1 MRILLAS
8 PESGVWN
15 SRKHIHMG
23 LGYLAGALLAHGY
36 DVDIWDS
43 AVEEDLETLDRRLA
57 RDPFDVV
64 GISAPTPLIVSAWEA
79 AASAKKYGAITIL
92 GGPHLTLMPHESIQK
107 PQVDLVVR
115 GEAEQTIIEIM
126 QVLERDSA
134 CPGQSR
140 GNQGSGNQGIRDQ
153 GIGDRGIRSSRSLSP
168 DSLSPDPLSPD
179 SPTPTPRLFDPNAGW
194 GDILGLSWRDL
205 EGKIHHNPDR
215 PLAGDLDAIPFPAHH
230 LYKIERYTNLN
241 PLTDGLDPDARAYT
255 IVTSRGCPY
264 KCTYCSKPIT
274 GDTWRGR
281 SVENVIAEW
290 RWLVEDLGATEIGVT
305 DDIWNLD
312 RERAKD
318 LCRALIE
325 AKLNHV
331 PWVTIHGMKVN
342 NTDQEL
348 FHLMKA
354 AGCSRVGFGV
364 ENGDDW
370 MLRHVIKKGQT
381 VDMVR
386 HAFGW
391 AKNAGLQTMGFFI
404 YGMPGETEASM
415 EKTTQLALE
424 LDPDLAHFLM
434 AAPFPGTE
442 MWEILEK
449 HGQVFSHNMDWSQI
463 AIQEDKA
470 HFAFG
475 DLDKE
480 TIERKWHE
488 AHRRF
493 YLRPGRIAR
502 IVTRGDTW
510 KRFPYYL
517 RAAGSM
523 LLGLGERKAA

>member
-1 MRILLAS
+1 
-8 PESGVWN
+8 
-15 SRKHIHMG
+15 MG

-36 DVDIWDS
+36 DVDIWDA
-43 AVEEDLETLDRRLA
+43 AVEEEVETLERRLA
-57 RDPFDVV
+57 RDSYEMV
-64 GISAPTPLIVSAWEA
+64 GISAPTPLIVNAWEA
-79 AASAKKYGAITIL
+79 AATAKKHGAITIL

-115 GEAEQTIIEIM
+115 GEAEQTIVEIM
-126 QVLERDSA
+126 HALEKD
-134 CPGQSR
+134 PGK
-140 GNQGSGNQGIRDQ
+140 QGSG
-153 GIGDRGIRSSRSLSP
+153 SRVKESP
-168 DSLSPDPLSPD
+168 DSLNSAFADSWALS
-179 SPTPTPRLFDPNAGW
+179 PRLFDPTAGW
-194 GDILGLSWRDL
+194 GEILGLSWRDL

-215 PLAGDLDAIPFPAHH
+215 PLADDIDAIPFPAHH
-230 LYKIERYTNLN
+230 LFRIERYTNLN

-290 RWLVEDLGATEIGVT
+290 RWLVQDLGATEIGVT

-312 RERAKD
+312 RDRAKS

-325 AKLNHV
+325 NRLNHV

-354 AGCSRVGFGV
+354 AGCKRVGFGV

-386 HAFGW
+386 QAFHW

-404 YGMPGETEASM
+404 YGMPGENEESM

-449 HGQVFSHNMDWSQI
+449 HGQVFSHNMDWGQI

-470 HFAFG
+470 HFAVG

-493 YLRPGRIAR
+493 YLRPKRIAR
-502 IVTRGDTW
+502 IVTRSDTW
-510 KRFPYYL
+510 RRFPYYIKT
-517 RAAGSM
+517 AGSM

>member
-1 MRILLAS
+1 
-8 PESGVWN
+8 
-15 SRKHIHMG
+15 MG
-23 LGYLAGALLAHGY
+23 LGYLAGALLAQGY
-36 DVDIWDS
+36 EVDIWDA
-43 AVEEDLETLDRRLA
+43 AVEEDVETLDQRLA
-57 RDPFDVV
+57 RDPFAVV
-64 GISAPTPLIVSAWEA
+64 GISAPTPLIVNAWEA
-79 AASAKKYGAITIL
+79 AATAKKHGAITIL
-92 GGPHLTLMPHESIQK
+92 GGPHLTLKPHESMQK
-107 PQVDLVVR
+107 SQVDLVVR

-126 QVLERDSA
+126 DALERES
-134 CPGQSR
+134 GKN
-140 GNQGSGNQGIRDQ
+140 GNRESGIRDQ
-153 GIGDRGIRSSRSLSP
+153 ETSV
-168 DSLSPDPLSPD
+168 PDPQAPLFPHFPS
-179 SPTPTPRLFDPNAGW
+179 STPHLFNPEAGW
-194 GDILGLSWRDL
+194 GEILGLSWRDL
-205 EGKIHHNPDR
+205 KGKVHHNPDR
-215 PLAGDLDAIPFPAHH
+215 PLSGDLDAIPFPAHQ
-230 LYKIERYTNLN
+230 LFKINRYTNLN
-241 PLTDGLDPDARAYT
+241 PLTDGLEPEARAYT

-281 SVENVIAEW
+281 SVDNVIAEW

-312 RERAKD
+312 RGRAKE
-318 LCRALIE
+318 LCQALIDNE
-325 AKLNHV
+325 LNHV
-331 PWVTIHGMKVN
+331 PWITIHGMKVN

-348 FHLMKA
+348 FDLMKA
-354 AGCSRVGFGV
+354 AGCKRVGFGV

-386 HAFGW
+386 QAFRW
-391 AKNAGLQTMGFFI
+391 AKRARLQTMGFFI
-404 YGMPGETEASM
+404 YGMPGETEESM

-442 MWEILEK
+442 MWDILEK
-449 HGQVFSHNMDWSQI
+449 HGQVYSHNMDWSQI

-480 TIERKWHE
+480 TIEHKWHE

-493 YLRPGRIAR
+493 YLRPSRIAR
-502 IVTRGDTW
+502 ILTRGDTW
-510 KRFPYYL
+510 RRFPYYL
-517 RAAGSM
+517 KTAGSM